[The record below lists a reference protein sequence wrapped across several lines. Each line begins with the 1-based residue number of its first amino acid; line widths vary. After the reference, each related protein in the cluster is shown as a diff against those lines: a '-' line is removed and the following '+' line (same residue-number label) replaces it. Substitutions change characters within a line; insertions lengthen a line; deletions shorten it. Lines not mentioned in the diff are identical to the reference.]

1 MICRETRLEV
11 AHDDDWEKI
20 IGKTFNFLRG
30 IVMEC
35 GEYKEF
41 GSFDEIN
48 LVFKKN
54 DKEVSKI
61 LHYVTTFEN
70 E

>member
-1 MICRETRLEV
+1 
-11 AHDDDWEKI
+11 
-20 IGKTFNFLRG
+20 
-30 IVMEC
+30 MEC